1 MSKAKSGE
9 PQVWERHGGD
19 WGYRR
24 LRDMTPAELAKR
36 EVDQQRHDAMLGR
49 QDAYMKARLAQLHQE
64 HAPAIRGCVFT
75 KSCKLPDAVIDYCN
89 PTGYIPTELVK
100 EYGTVTLLGGRQ
112 VDESGRVPLKRITG
126 ALPASFGTFALG
138 GTALS
143 AIGTGTSAAVGA
155 ISAPLAAGALLGL
168 VGLLAPTS
176 LGDGSLY
183 TEDQLRSL
191 EQARTRVRLHIETRA
206 DGTLKGYGYN
216 TQVRPD
222 WEMIPVV
229 TFQVRGDLYV
239 ADFGDGVELIWT
251 PAQDPSATLGIPA
264 LEAAPQAPPIWI
276 FPPTPAADS
285 IIVNPI
291 YPPEYKDFI
300 LVFPADS
307 GVSPLYIVFSVRRKG
322 LPDVG
327 HDYHVAPKV
336 TEIAGFPDL
345 RVVKK
350 KTPRQGGGGFRER
363 WADKKGRIIYE
374 WDFMHGELEA
384 YRASDGSHLGAY
396 DYLTGEQIDGPKPDR
411 NIKKYL

>member
-1 MSKAKSGE
+1 MSKGKPGE

-155 ISAPLAAGALLGL
+155 ISAPVAAGTLLGL

-216 TQVRPD
+216 TQARPD

-276 FPPTPAADS
+276 FPPTPATDS

-300 LVFPADS
+300 LVFPVGS
-307 GVSPLYIVFSVRRKG
+307 GVSPLYIVLSVPG
-322 LPDVG
+322 DHEYYPAPD
-327 HDYHVAPKV
+327 KL
-336 TEIAGFPDL
+336 IAFPDAL
-345 RVVKK
+345 RAARKTRVK
-350 KTPRQGGGGFRER
+350 GGGALRKR
-363 WADKKGRIIYE
+363 WKTAKGTIFEWDSQHGAVEMYNKRGQHLGEYDPISGEKTKPADK
-374 WDFMHGELEA
+374 
-384 YRASDGSHLGAY
+384 
-396 DYLTGEQIDGPKPDR
+396 TR
-411 NIKKYL
+411 NVEP